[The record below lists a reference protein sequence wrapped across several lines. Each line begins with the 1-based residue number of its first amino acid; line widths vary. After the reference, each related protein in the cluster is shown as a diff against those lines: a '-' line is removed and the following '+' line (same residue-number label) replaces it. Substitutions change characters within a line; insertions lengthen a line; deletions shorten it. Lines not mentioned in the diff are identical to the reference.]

1 MPAFEFSDERL
12 DNGLRLILSEDHT
25 APVVAVNLW
34 YNVGSRHEPEG
45 RTGFAHLFEHL
56 MFEGSRHVK
65 KGEHFALVEKAG
77 GTLNATTWCDRTNYY
92 DTAPSNHLDLLLW
105 LEADR
110 MGGLLDGLSQHTLD
124 NQRDVVKNERRQRY
138 DNEPYG
144 TWGERMHW
152 KVFPKG
158 HPYHHPTIGSM
169 EDLDAAS
176 LDDVRAFF
184 TRYYAPNNA
193 VLTIVGD
200 FESDA
205 ARSSVERFFGAIDR
219 NPDVGGPPDGT
230 LPSLKLG
237 EEVREVVPDRVQLE
251 KLFVGY
257 RAPAYGTQEFDALQ
271 MALVVAGTGRGSRL
285 HRRLV
290 VDEELAKDVSA
301 SPWPFVGG
309 ASVALA
315 FATARQGV
323 PVDSLEAAFH
333 DVLAGLAEGV
343 TDAELARARGMVERF
358 ETLQVESVADRADAF
373 SENATLF
380 DDPGRVNTNLERYLS
395 IGGDEI
401 AAVAADVLREDN
413 RVVLTFVPAE
423 GGPR

>member
-34 YNVGSRHEPEG
+34 YNVGSRHEDPA

-56 MFEGSRHVK
+56 MFEGSRNVA

-92 DTAPSNHLDLLLW
+92 DTAPSNHLELLLW

-110 MGGLLDGLSQHTLD
+110 MGGLLDGISQETLD

-152 KVFPKG
+152 AVVPEG

-169 EDLDAAS
+169 AHLDAAS

-184 TRYYAPNNA
+184 RRWYAPNNA

-200 FESDA
+200 FESA
-205 ARSSVERFFGAIDR
+205 QARDLVHKYFGGIPR
-219 NPDVGGPPDGT
+219 NDDIPPPPDGS
-230 LPSLKLG
+230 LPPRLG
-237 EEVREVVPDRVQLE
+237 AEVREVVPDRVQLE

-257 RAPAYGTQEFDALQ
+257 RSPAYGTREFDAML
-271 MALVVAGTGRGSRL
+271 MGMVVAGMGRGSRL
-285 HRRLV
+285 HRTLV
-290 VDEELAKDVSA
+290 LERRLAKDVGA

-309 ASVALA
+309 ASVASGS
-315 FATARQGV
+315 ATARQGV
-323 PVDSLEAAFH
+323 PVADVEAAFH
-333 DVLAGLAEGV
+333 EVMATLGDGID
-343 TDAELARARGMVERF
+343 DAELARARGVIERA
-358 ETLQVESVADRADAF
+358 ELMQLQAVADRADAF

-380 DDPGRVNTNLERYLS
+380 DDPNLVNTKLDELLA
-395 IGGDEI
+395 IEGDEI
-401 AAVAADVLREDN
+401 AKACADVFTPDN

-423 GGPR
+423 GGAQ

>member
-12 DNGLRLILSEDHT
+12 DNGLRLILSEDAT

-34 YNVGSRHEPEG
+34 YNVGSRHEDKD

-65 KGEHFALVEKAG
+65 KGEHFALVEAAG

-110 MGGLLDGLSQHTLD
+110 MGGLLDGLSQHILD

-144 TWGERMHW
+144 TWGERLHW
-152 KVFPKG
+152 AVFPEG

-169 EDLDAAS
+169 EHLDAAS

-193 VLTIVGD
+193 VLSIVGD
-200 FESDA
+200 FDRA
-205 ARSSVERFFGAIDR
+205 QAREAVERYFGGIPR
-219 NPDVGGPPDGT
+219 NDDIPPAPDGT
-230 LPSLKLG
+230 VPAKIG

-257 RAPAYGTQEFDALQ
+257 RAPAYGTPEFDALQ
-271 MALVVAGTGRGSRL
+271 MAMVVAGTGRGSRL
-285 HRRLV
+285 HRTLV
-290 VDEELAKDVSA
+290 LDRQLAKDTSA

-309 ASVALA
+309 ASVAIG
-315 FATARQGV
+315 TAAARKGV
-323 PVDSLEAAFH
+323 PVADVEAAYH
-333 DVLAGLAEGV
+333 EVMESLAAGV
-343 TDAELARARGMVERF
+343 TDEELARARGVAERM
-358 ETLQVESVADRADAF
+358 ETHQVEAVADRADYF

-380 DDPGRVNTNLERYLS
+380 DDPDRVNTTLDALMRVTP
-395 IGGDEI
+395 DDI
-401 AAVAADVLREDN
+401 AKVAADVFTPDN
-413 RVVLTFVPAE
+413 RVVLTFVPKE
-423 GGPR
+423 GE